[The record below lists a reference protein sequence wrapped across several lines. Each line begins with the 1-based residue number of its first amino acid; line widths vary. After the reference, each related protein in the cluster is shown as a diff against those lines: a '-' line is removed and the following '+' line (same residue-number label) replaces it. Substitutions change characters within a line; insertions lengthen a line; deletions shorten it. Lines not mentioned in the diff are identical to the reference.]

1 MDKFIG
7 YVTTVA
13 DVTQKSA
20 ESVGESFKTIY
31 SRFGNVK
38 AGKFVASQNEMNS
51 ANYNDEEFEN
61 LNDIETVLSSIGIKL
76 RENAKEWRDIDD
88 VLQDIADSWDNWDQ
102 TTKNA
107 VATAV
112 AGTRQREN
120 VLQLFSNWDEVDKY
134 AEIAANSY
142 GTATEKME
150 AYTNSI
156 EASKERIQVAIEKW
170 ALQLDGTEVIKKFYD
185 SIAYIT
191 ENLHLFALSLLT
203 YSLAL
208 NKNGIEG
215 ALSNVTT
222 KLSMKL
228 SDVSL
233 VIDKYFNSKN
243 LSEDVKKARIERQ
256 NKAKEEDWIYA
267 QQNMFQ
273 PNFDTAIKR
282 QGLSI
287 DQAGM
292 LKDTSEK
299 YQG

>member
-1 MDKFIG
+1 
-7 YVTTVA
+7 
-13 DVTQKSA
+13 
-20 ESVGESFKTIY
+20 
-31 SRFGNVK
+31 
-38 AGKFVASQNEMNS
+38 MNS

-102 TTKNA
+102 TTQNA

-150 AYTNSI
+150 AYTSSI
-156 EASKERIQVAIEKW
+156 EASKERIQVAIEQW
-170 ALQLDGTEVIKKFYD
+170 ALKLDGTEVIKKFYD

-208 NKNGIEG
+208 NKNGIDG

-243 LSEDVKKARIERQ
+243 LSEDVKNARIER
-256 NKAKEEDWIYA
+256 
-267 QQNMFQ
+267 
-273 PNFDTAIKR
+273 
-282 QGLSI
+282 
-287 DQAGM
+287 
-292 LKDTSEK
+292 
-299 YQG
+299 